1 MSYSNSIAIMTVC
14 LLILILWTA
23 LDPWTWERD
32 VIMEIPPESYGK
44 CSSKNFWAW
53 FGPLIGLLFFAEG
66 LTMYFAW
73 KTADIP
79 DDFRDSGAVMYA
91 SFAQMQSWAFGI
103 PMLAVL
109 GNSSADATYFGRIC
123 LIWIFSVSS
132 VVLVVGPKLI
142 NAFRIRR
149 NPSLGQKKDR
159 VRVSGL
165 ANPISVQHS
174 TNTTADVGVHNSIE
188 SKVRASENSGV
199 AE

>member
-1 MSYSNSIAIMTVC
+1 MMIC
-14 LLILILWTA
+14 FLILIFWTA
-23 LDPWTWERD
+23 LDPWTWERV
-32 VIMEIPPESYGK
+32 VIAEIPPESYGK
-44 CSSKNFWAW
+44 CTSQNFWAW

-103 PMLAVL
+103 PMLTVL
-109 GNSSADATYFGRIC
+109 GNSSSEATYFGRIC

-132 VVLVVGPKLI
+132 VVVVVGPKLI
-142 NAFRIRR
+142 SAIRIRR
-149 NPSLGQKKDR
+149 NPALGQKKDR

-165 ANPISVQHS
+165 ASS
-174 TNTTADVGVHNSIE
+174 ATNTANIGMHNSTEAGYRSSQNSAI
-188 SKVRASENSGV
+188 SE
-199 AE
+199 

>member
-1 MSYSNSIAIMTVC
+1 MTIC

-23 LDPWTWERD
+23 IDPWTWERD
-32 VIMEIPPESYGK
+32 VINEIPPESYGK
-44 CSSKNFWAW
+44 CTSQHFWVW

-109 GNSSADATYFGRIC
+109 GNSSSEATYFGRIC
-123 LIWIFSVSS
+123 LIWIIAVSS
-132 VVLVVGPKLI
+132 VVLVIWPKLI
-142 NAFRIRR
+142 RAFRIRR
-149 NPSLGQKKDR
+149 NPALGKQKDR
-159 VRVSGL
+159 VHVSGL
-165 ANPISVQHS
+165 FT
-174 TNTTADVGVHNSIE
+174 TNTPI
-188 SKVRASENSGV
+188 ASQQSTQIILDTCHETPLTLV
-199 AE
+199 TLHQTYLK